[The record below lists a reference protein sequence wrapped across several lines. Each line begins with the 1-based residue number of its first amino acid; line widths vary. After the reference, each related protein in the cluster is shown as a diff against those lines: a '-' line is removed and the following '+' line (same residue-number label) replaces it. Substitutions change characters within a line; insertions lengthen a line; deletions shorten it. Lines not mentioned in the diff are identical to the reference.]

1 MRIKK
6 IAKWGVWSGE
16 IKIKAQLIPAELEL
30 GMSLAKAAKDIDR
43 VLSWYYIS
51 VKNRPTCTGSVSH

>member
-30 GMSLAKAAKDIDR
+30 GMSLAIKKE
-43 VLSWYYIS
+43 VYILNNLEWFY
-51 VKNRPTCTGSVSH
+51 NR